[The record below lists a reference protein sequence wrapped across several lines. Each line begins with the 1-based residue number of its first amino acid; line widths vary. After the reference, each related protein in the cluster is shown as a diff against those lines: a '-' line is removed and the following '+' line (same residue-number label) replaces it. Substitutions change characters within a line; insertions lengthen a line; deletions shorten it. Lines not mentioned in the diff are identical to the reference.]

1 MSMPQSMMLPDERL
15 AVARIVPIRFHVKY
29 KEIPGGQLKAEEWV
43 EWEKIGVNRPTG
55 VSERVDRYIKGA
67 KRAKEQGD
75 NESEAL
81 AIWTTLE
88 PYYKNWK
95 EKGEGEII
103 SGTPL
108 SIWTGITHDVVDALR
123 HFKIKSVED
132 LSIASDAVLQ
142 RVPDPNIMR
151 YRERARKF
159 LTTKDIATAVRDL
172 DDTQEQLAT
181 MKEQFAAMQKAL
193 ADERAARIEAE
204 GAAEE
209 ATPSLAR
216 KRKNGKAGAEA
227 VA

>member
-43 EWEKIGVNRPTG
+43 DWEKVGVNRPTG
-55 VSERVDRYIKGA
+55 VPMRVDRIIAAA
-67 KRAKEQGD
+67 KKAKETGD
-75 NESEAL
+75 NESEML
-81 AIWTTLE
+81 AIWAALE

-108 SIWTGITHDVVDALR
+108 SIWTGITHDVVDALK
-123 HFKIKSVED
+123 HFKIRSVED
-132 LSIASDAVLQ
+132 LSVASDAVLQ

-159 LTTKDIATAVRDL
+159 LATKDIAIAVRDL
-172 DDTQEQLAT
+172 DDTQAQLKT
-181 MKEQFAAMQKAL
+181 MQEQFAVMQKAL
-193 ADERAARIEAE
+193 ADERAARKEAE
-204 GAAEE
+204 AELDE
-209 ATPSLAR
+209 ATPSPAR

>member
-15 AVARIVPIRFHVKY
+15 AVARIVPVRFHVKY

-43 EWEKIGVNRPTG
+43 DWEKVGVNRPTG
-55 VSERVDRYIKGA
+55 VPMRVDRIIAAA
-67 KRAKEQGD
+67 KKAKDTGD
-75 NESEAL
+75 NESEML
-81 AIWTTLE
+81 AIWTALE

-108 SIWTGITHDVVDALR
+108 SIWTGITHDVVDALK
-123 HFKIKSVED
+123 HFKIRSVED
-132 LSIASDAVLQ
+132 LSVASDAVLQ

-159 LTTKDIATAVRDL
+159 LATKDIAIAVRDL
-172 DDTQEQLAT
+172 DDTQAQLKT
-181 MKEQFAAMQKAL
+181 MQEQFAVMQKAL
-193 ADERAARIEAE
+193 ADERAARKEAE
-204 GAAEE
+204 AELDE
-209 ATPSLAR
+209 ATPSPAR

-227 VA
+227 AA